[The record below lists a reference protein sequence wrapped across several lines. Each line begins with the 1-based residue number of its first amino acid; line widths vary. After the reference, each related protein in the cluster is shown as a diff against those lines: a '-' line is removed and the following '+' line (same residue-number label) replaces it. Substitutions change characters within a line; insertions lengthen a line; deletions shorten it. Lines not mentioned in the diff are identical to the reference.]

1 MKTQLSKPARSKA
14 RYTDQYKQEA
24 LELWRAIGRNAAKLA
39 ANPFFN
45 IFRGQPIAKL
55 M

>member
-1 MKTQLSKPARSKA
+1 MKRQLSKPARTKA
-14 RYTDQYKQEA
+14 TYTDQYKQEA
-24 LELWRAIGRNAAKLA
+24 LDLWRASGGNT
-39 ANPFFN
+39 ANPFLN